1 MKIHIEITR
10 EVLRARGTASAAGGI
25 GAVVEFAGVVRGEED
40 GAAIAALD
48 YEAYEKMAR
57 SEMEKIARDLA
68 GQFPCDSIEVIHRI
82 GRVPV
87 GEVSIVVRIEAKHR
101 AEAFGMLG
109 EFMDRMKRD
118 VPIWKRVSS

>member
-1 MKIHIEITR
+1 
-10 EVLRARGTASAAGGI
+10 
-25 GAVVEFAGVVRGEED
+25 
-40 GAAIAALD
+40 
-48 YEAYEKMAR
+48 MAR

>member
-10 EVLRARGTASAAGGI
+10 EVLRARGAVSEAGGI

-48 YEAYEKMAR
+48 YEAYEKMAQ

-87 GEVSIVVRIEAKHR
+87 GEASIVVRIEAKHR

-109 EFMDRMKRD
+109 EFMDRLKRD

>member
-10 EVLRARGTASAAGGI
+10 EALRARGAASEVGGV

-48 YEAYEKMAR
+48 YEAYEKMAW

-87 GEVSIVVRIEAKHR
+87 GEASIVVRIEAKHR

>member
-1 MKIHIEITR
+1 MNIHVEITR
-10 EVLRARGTASAAGGI
+10 EVLLARGAAGEVGGV

>member
-1 MKIHIEITR
+1 MKIHVEITR
-10 EVLRARGTASAAGGI
+10 EVLLARGAAGEVGGV

-82 GRVPV
+82 GRVAV
-87 GEVSIVVRIEAKHR
+87 GETSILVRIEAKHR
-101 AEAFGMLG
+101 AEAFGMLA
-109 EFMDRMKRD
+109 EFMNRLKTD
-118 VPIWKRVSS
+118 VPIWKKVSA

>member
-10 EVLRARGTASAAGGI
+10 EVLHARGAASAAGGI

-48 YEAYEKMAR
+48 YEAYAKMAR

-68 GQFPCDSIEVIHRI
+68 GQFPCDAIEVIHRM

-87 GEVSIVVRIEAKHR
+87 GEASIVVRIEAKHR